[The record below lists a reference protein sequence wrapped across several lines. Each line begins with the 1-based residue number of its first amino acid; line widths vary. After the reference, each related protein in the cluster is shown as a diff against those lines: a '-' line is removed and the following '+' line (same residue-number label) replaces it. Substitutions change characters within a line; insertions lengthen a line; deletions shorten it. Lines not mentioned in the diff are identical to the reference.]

1 VDEIYGAGNRTVFHS
16 RYALCHRVSTNVKEL
31 DMAVTRHLKLAGFA
45 LLLAVLVGC
54 ATAGRDFSTHN
65 VDQIRVGE
73 TTRAEIQDL
82 FGEPWR
88 TGLEDGK
95 RTWTYGKYRWSAF
108 GDAETTDLVVRFN
121 SDGTVSSYVFNTT
134 E

>member
-1 VDEIYGAGNRTVFHS
+1 MTRIQSVRAILVGFFLVLGA
-16 RYALCHRVSTNVKEL
+16 
-31 DMAVTRHLKLAGFA
+31 
-45 LLLAVLVGC
+45 GC
-54 ATAGRDFSTHN
+54 ATVGKDFATHN
-65 VDQIRVGE
+65 VDDIKVGE
-73 TTRAEIQDL
+73 TTRSDIQEM

-88 TGLEDGK
+88 TGVEDGK

-121 SDGTVSSYVFNTT
+121 DDGSVSSYVFNTT

>member
-1 VDEIYGAGNRTVFHS
+1 
-16 RYALCHRVSTNVKEL
+16 
-31 DMAVTRHLKLAGFA
+31 MAVTRHLKLVGFA
-45 LLLAVLVGC
+45 LLLAVMVGC
-54 ATAGRDFSTHN
+54 AAAGREFATHN

-73 TTRAEIQDL
+73 TTRADIQGL

-88 TGLEDGK
+88 TGVEDGK

>member
-1 VDEIYGAGNRTVFHS
+1 MQNLKAAIF
-16 RYALCHRVSTNVKEL
+16 LVS
-31 DMAVTRHLKLAGFA
+31 
-45 LLLAVLVGC
+45 VLVISGC
-54 ATAGRDFSTHN
+54 ATVGQDFPTHTI
-65 VDQIRVGE
+65 DQIQIGE
-73 TTRAEIQDL
+73 TTRAEIQDM

-88 TGLEDGK
+88 TGIEDGK

-121 SDGTVSSYVFNTT
+121 QDGTVSSYVYNTT

>member
-1 VDEIYGAGNRTVFHS
+1 MGRITSFPAIILV
-16 RYALCHRVSTNVKEL
+16 ALSLIV
-31 DMAVTRHLKLAGFA
+31 A
-45 LLLAVLVGC
+45 GC
-54 ATAGRDFSTHN
+54 ATVGQDFPTHN
-65 VDQIRVGE
+65 VDQIEIGE
-73 TTRAEIQDL
+73 TTRAEIQEL

-88 TGLEDGK
+88 TGIEDGK

-121 SDGTVSSYVFNTT
+121 QDGTVSSYVYNTT

>member
-1 VDEIYGAGNRTVFHS
+1 MRQIQ
-16 RYALCHRVSTNVKEL
+16 LIRVILV
-31 DMAVTRHLKLAGFA
+31 GF
-45 LLLAVLVGC
+45 VLVLGVGC
-54 ATAGRDFSTHN
+54 ATVGKDFTTHN
-65 VDQIRVGE
+65 VSQIELGE
-73 TTRAEIQDL
+73 TTRSDIQEM

-88 TGLEDGK
+88 TGIEDGK

-121 SDGTVSSYVFNTT
+121 DDGTVSSYVYNTT

>member
-1 VDEIYGAGNRTVFHS
+1 MRSVT
-16 RYALCHRVSTNVKEL
+16 ALFTI
-31 DMAVTRHLKLAGFA
+31 A
-45 LLLAVLVGC
+45 LLALTLVVAGC
-54 ATAGRDFSTHN
+54 ATVGQDFATHN
-65 VDQIRVGE
+65 VDQIEIGE
-73 TTRAEIQDL
+73 TTRSDIQEM

-88 TGLEDGK
+88 TGIEDGK

-121 SDGTVSSYVFNTT
+121 EDGSVSSYVYNTT

>member
-1 VDEIYGAGNRTVFHS
+1 MRS
-16 RYALCHRVSTNVKEL
+16 
-31 DMAVTRHLKLAGFA
+31 VTSFFA
-45 LLLAVLVGC
+45 FVLLVLSITLTGC
-54 ATAGRDFSTHN
+54 ATVGHDFATHN
-65 VDQIRVGE
+65 VDQIEIGE
-73 TTRAEIQDL
+73 TTRSDIQEM

-88 TGLEDGK
+88 TGIEDGK

-121 SDGTVSSYVFNTT
+121 QDGTVSSYVYNTT

>member
-1 VDEIYGAGNRTVFHS
+1 MTRIQSVRAILVAFVLALGA
-16 RYALCHRVSTNVKEL
+16 
-31 DMAVTRHLKLAGFA
+31 
-45 LLLAVLVGC
+45 GC
-54 ATAGRDFSTHN
+54 ATVGKDFATHS
-65 VDQIRVGE
+65 VDQITIGE
-73 TTRAEIQDL
+73 TTRSDIQEM

-88 TGLEDGK
+88 TGVEDGK

-121 SDGTVSSYVFNTT
+121 ADGSVSSYVYNTT

>member
-1 VDEIYGAGNRTVFHS
+1 MKSVRSFSAIALITLSLTV
-16 RYALCHRVSTNVKEL
+16 A
-31 DMAVTRHLKLAGFA
+31 
-45 LLLAVLVGC
+45 GC
-54 ATAGRDFSTHN
+54 ATVGQEFATHN
-65 VDQIRVGE
+65 VDQIEIGE
-73 TTRAEIQDL
+73 TTRADIQEM

-88 TGLEDGK
+88 TGVEDGK

-121 SDGTVSSYVFNTT
+121 PDGTVSSYVYNTT